1 MAKPGRFG
9 FLVTPGHERRDIIW
23 ERRWSQALFLFQ
35 RHRYSL
41 KRKVRRERCGHDHLA
56 CVVGLCS
63 RVGSIL
69 RGNGEGMSAL
79 VSEEYVFSTQ
89 WDRLIL
95 GVLRNS
101 TIYIYGGRS
110 VSADDQISPPPKA
123 SCIDLGPLW
132 NSLIVDN
139 WFHALD
145 LSRSFNVISPHLTGL
160 SLPSFQD
167 GGPPTS
173 GVGALWPSSDGKYV
187 YLFRADLG
195 DSSWHSRLMWRYN
208 ISSDSWSMIATS
220 GVKQVPPI
228 EGASCWIPQYGT
240 NNSGVGVYLGGIIPE
255 TSIAM
260 STVDEGYVA
269 SALLFDMAFIQ
280 ANSAFLMSGT
290 S

>member
-1 MAKPGRFG
+1 
-9 FLVTPGHERRDIIW
+9 
-23 ERRWSQALFLFQ
+23 
-35 RHRYSL
+35 
-41 KRKVRRERCGHDHLA
+41 
-56 CVVGLCS
+56 
-63 RVGSIL
+63 
-69 RGNGEGMSAL
+69 
-79 VSEEYVFSTQ
+79 
-89 WDRLIL
+89 
-95 GVLRNS
+95 
-101 TIYIYGGRS
+101 

-290 S
+290 SWFHSNRLSATFTTRLYYLARPCERRRRICSGPGIKQPGHPSKSGRRHQHHNDKIRCPRHLRHFNPNMDKTVYQRSPSF